1 MLGERFRSRAL
12 FGGLIL
18 FGLLLGGC
26 ATTLA
31 SGDEEYDS
39 GVRDPFETVNRLIF
53 AVNLAA
59 DAIIIRPAAEFYRFA
74 VPAPGRAAVRNF
86 MRNLSS
92 PVILANDLFQGEFGR
107 AGTTTKRF
115 FLNTT
120 IGLGGLLDVATGMGH
135 EYHDEDFGQTLGSY
149 RIGGGIYLVLP
160 VLGPS
165 NLRDA
170 FGTGVDFF
178 LDPLN
183 TWARNTDRDAIPL
196 GRTAAEGLDFRA
208 RNIETIDELQKS
220 SLDFYAAV
228 RSLYKQTRDSAIRN
242 GAPIPLPD
250 ISYHGPRRQPGEL
263 VVTRSTAAE

>member
-1 MLGERFRSRAL
+1 MLGERFRSRTL
-12 FGGLIL
+12 FRGLVL

-26 ATTLA
+26 AATGA
-31 SGDEEYDS
+31 NGDDEVGS

-59 DAIIIRPAAEFYRFA
+59 DAIIVRPAAEFYRFA
-74 VPAPGRAAVRNF
+74 VPAPGRDAVRNF
-86 MRNLSS
+86 MRNLTS
-92 PVILANDLFQGEFGR
+92 PVILANDLLQGEFRR

-149 RIGGGIYLVLP
+149 SVGEGFYLVLP
-160 VLGPS
+160 ILGPS

-183 TWARNTDRDAIPL
+183 SWARNTDRDALPFA
-196 GRTAAEGLDFRA
+196 RTGVEGIDLRS
-208 RNIETIDELQKS
+208 RNIETIDEFQKS

-242 GAPIPLPD
+242 GAPPPLPD
-250 ISYHGPRRQPGEL
+250 ISYYGPRRPVGEFAAA
-263 VVTRSTAAE
+263 RSTAPE

>member
-1 MLGERFRSRAL
+1 MLGERFRPRAL

-18 FGLLLGGC
+18 SGLLLGGC
-26 ATTLA
+26 TATGA
-31 SGDEEYDS
+31 NGGEEFDS
-39 GVRDPFETVNRLIF
+39 GVRDPFETANRLMF

-59 DAIIIRPAAEFYRFA
+59 DAIIVRPAAEFYRFA
-74 VPAPGRAAVRNF
+74 VPAPGRVAVRNF
-86 MRNLSS
+86 VRNLSS
-92 PVILANDLFQGEFGR
+92 PVILANDLFQGEFER

-149 RIGGGIYLVLP
+149 GVGGGFYLVLP
-160 VLGPS
+160 LLGPS

-178 LDPLN
+178 LDPVN
-183 TWARNTDRDAIPL
+183 TWARNTGRDGIPI
-196 GRTAAEGLDFRA
+196 GRTAAEGIDFRA
-208 RNIETIDELQKS
+208 RNIETIGELQRT

-242 GAPIPLPD
+242 GAPPPLPD
-250 ISYHGPRRQPGEL
+250 ISYYGPRRQPGEF
-263 VVTRSTAAE
+263 VAAHSSAAE

>member
-1 MLGERFRSRAL
+1 MLGEILRRRILYA
-12 FGGLIL
+12 GLIL

-26 ATTLA
+26 AATGA
-31 SGDEEYDS
+31 SGDEEFDS
-39 GVRDPFETVNRLIF
+39 GVRDPLETVNRLIF

-59 DAIIIRPAAEFYRFA
+59 DAIIVRPAAEFYRFA
-74 VPAPGRAAVRNF
+74 VPAPGRDAVRNF
-86 MRNLSS
+86 VRNLSS
-92 PVILANDLFQGEFGR
+92 PVILANDLFQGEFAR

-149 RIGGGIYLVLP
+149 GVGEGIYLVLP
-160 VLGPS
+160 ILGPS

-183 TWARNTDRDAIPL
+183 TWARNTDRDAIPI
-196 GRTAAEGLDFRA
+196 GRFAAEGIDLRA
-208 RNIETIDELQKS
+208 RNIETIDELQKT

-242 GAPIPLPD
+242 GAPPPLPD
-250 ISYHGPRRQPGEL
+250 ISYYGPRRQPGKFAA
-263 VVTRSTAAE
+263 VRSTTAE